1 MGVPICSRLIPG
13 GERLEHVFLRRA
25 ALSRPDVNAEDA
37 SGLLAA
43 HYGLSGPVTELG
55 SQQDRNFRIDAAA
68 GRFVLKICRADYAT
82 IELEAQNAAL
92 RHVAAKAAAP
102 RVPKVMPSK
111 DGSDILFVMLR
122 GENYQIR
129 LLDYIEGQPLT
140 RRKHLPT
147 VTVAALGALG
157 GQLALALT
165 DFSHPGLSRDLQWD
179 LRNAEAV
186 VSHLLSAVKDADRKQ
201 RISKAMD
208 AAMRRLDGLK
218 PDLRQQAIHHD
229 ITDDNVV
236 SVPNGSDQPIPDGVI
251 DFGDL
256 IHGWLVA
263 DLAVTCAS
271 LLHHADGDPLAV
283 LPAIKAF
290 HAVLPLNDAEL
301 RALWPLIV
309 ARAAVLVASS
319 EQQLALDPDNSYVSG
334 NIDHE
339 RLIFEVAVSV
349 PSAVM
354 EIAILQAVGEMGDP
368 LAAISGERLLPE
380 VDVSGIAIVALDAQS
395 ELFDGLSWPQPGL
408 EDRLLM
414 AASREN
420 TAVSTRYGEYRL
432 TRTQLRSPEPA
443 ETCALHVDLRLQA
456 GTSVSAPF
464 GGILKLNDGGLI
476 LLGRDAAL
484 HLSGIDA
491 LPGPDDFIHP
501 GQPLGI
507 VAGISGDT
515 GVLRVQLCCD
525 KDIVPPLFT
534 SPGLA
539 AAWTIL
545 CPSPAKLLGFDCDAP
560 VPQSARL
567 LSRRQSHFARPQ
579 KNYYETPPQIERG
592 FREHMVDVEGRAY
605 LDMVNNVT
613 ILGHGHPRLA
623 DAVHRQWQRLNT
635 NSRFHYAA
643 VAEFSERLAGL
654 APEGLDTVFL
664 VNSGSEANDLALRLA
679 WAASGARNIMC
690 LLEGYHGWSV
700 ASDAVSTSI
709 ADNPQA
715 LTTRP
720 DWVHP
725 VMSPNT
731 YRGPFRGPGSTAA
744 YIDAV
749 MPTLERL
756 DRDGKGLAGFICEC
770 VYGNAGGIP
779 LPPGY
784 LKEIY
789 AMVRARGGVCIAD
802 EVQVG
807 YGRLGHHFWGFE
819 EQGVI
824 PDIITIAKGM
834 GNGHPLGAVITTR
847 AIADAL
853 EKEGYFFSSAGGS
866 PVSSVVGMTVLD
878 IMRDEGLQENAR
890 IVGDH
895 LKRRLE
901 ALGQRFPLAG
911 AVHGMGLYLGLEFVR
926 DRETLAPAT
935 AETAAICDRLLQ
947 LGVIMQPTGD
957 YLNVL
962 KIKPPLCLSWE
973 SADFFADML
982 ERVLSDG
989 W

>member
-1 MGVPICSRLIPG
+1 M
-13 GERLEHVFLRRA
+13 EHAFLQRA
-25 ALSRPDVNAEDA
+25 ALSRPDVNADDA
-37 SGLLAA
+37 MGLFVA
-43 HYGLSGPVTELG
+43 HYGLSGPITELG
-55 SQQDRNFRIDAAA
+55 SQQDRNYRIDAAS
-68 GRFVLKICRADYAT
+68 GRFVLKICRANYAT
-82 IELEAQNAAL
+82 VELEAQNAAL
-92 RHVAAKAAAP
+92 RHIAGKAALP
-102 RVPKVMPSK
+102 RVPKVVTA
-111 DGSDILFVMLR
+111 GNGADILFVMVR

-140 RRKHLPT
+140 RRRHLPA
-147 VTVAALGALG
+147 VTVAALGTLG
-157 GQLALALT
+157 GRLALALA
-165 DFSHPGLSRDLQWD
+165 DFTHPGLSRDLQWD
-179 LRNAEAV
+179 LRNAEPV
-186 VSHLLSAVKDADRKQ
+186 VSHLLSAVKNTDRKQ
-201 RISKAMD
+201 RISQAMD
-208 AAMRRLDGLK
+208 AAMRQLDGLK
-218 PDLRQQAIHHD
+218 PQLRQQAIHHD

-236 SVPNGSDQPIPDGVI
+236 SLPNDSGQLMPDGVI
-251 DFGDL
+251 DFGDV

-271 LLHHADGDPLAV
+271 LLHHGDGDPFIIV
-283 LPAIKAF
+283 PAIKAF
-290 HAVLPLNDAEL
+290 HTVFPLNEAEL

-334 NIDHE
+334 NIDLE
-339 RLIFEVAVSV
+339 RLIFDVAISV

-354 EIAILQAVGEMGDP
+354 EIAILQSVGQPGDQG
-368 LAAISGERLLPE
+368 ATITGEQLLPE
-380 VDVSGIAIVALDAQS
+380 VDLSGITVIALDTQS
-395 ELFDGLSWPQPGL
+395 DLFDGIAWPQPGL
-408 EDRLLM
+408 DDRLLL
-414 AASREN
+414 AASGEN
-420 TAVSTRYGEYRL
+420 NAVSTRYGEYRL
-432 TRTQLRSPEPA
+432 TRTVLLSPQPA
-443 ETCALHVDLRLQA
+443 ETCALHVDLLLPV
-456 GTSVSAPF
+456 GSTVSAPF
-464 GGILKLNDGGLI
+464 GGILKITDGGLI

-484 HLSGIDA
+484 HLSGLDA

-501 GQPLGI
+501 GQPLGV
-507 VAGISGDT
+507 VAAKTGDN
-515 GVLRVQLCCD
+515 GVLRVQLCRD
-525 KDIVPPLFT
+525 KDMVPPLFVL
-534 SPGLA
+534 PNHA
-539 AAWTIL
+539 AAWKVL

-560 VPQSARL
+560 VPLSAML
-567 LSRRQSHFARPQ
+567 LARRQNHFAKPQ

-592 FREHMVDVEGRAY
+592 LREHMVNVEGRAY

-635 NSRFHYAA
+635 NSRFHYAS
-643 VAEFSERLAGL
+643 VADFSERLAAL

-679 WAASGARNIMC
+679 WAATGARNMLC
-690 LLEGYHGWSV
+690 LLEGYHGWSI

-731 YRGPFRGPGSTAA
+731 YRGPFRGAGSTAA
-744 YIDAV
+744 YVDAV
-749 MPTLERL
+749 MPTLEKL
-756 DRDGKGLAGFICEC
+756 DCDGKGLAGFICEC

-784 LKEIY
+784 LKDIY
-789 AMVRARGGVCIAD
+789 ALVRARGGVCIAD

-807 YGRLGHHFWGFE
+807 YGRLGHHFWGFD
-819 EQGVI
+819 EQGVV

-834 GNGHPLGAVITTR
+834 GNGHPLGAVITTKP
-847 AIADAL
+847 IADAL

-866 PVSSVVGMTVLD
+866 PVSSVVGMAVLD
-878 IMRDEGLQENAR
+878 IMRDEKLQENAR
-890 IVGDH
+890 VVGDH

-901 ALGQRFPLAG
+901 ALAQRFPLVG

-926 DRETLAPAT
+926 DRETLMPAT
-935 AETAAICDRLLQ
+935 GETAAICDRLLQ

-962 KIKPPLCLSWE
+962 KIKPPLCLSRE

-982 ERVLSDG
+982 ERVLSQG

>member
-1 MGVPICSRLIPG
+1 M
-13 GERLEHVFLRRA
+13 EHVFLRRA
-25 ALSRPDVNAEDA
+25 ALSRPDVSAEDA
-37 SGLLAA
+37 AGLFAA
-43 HYGLSGPVTELG
+43 HYGLSGPIAELG
-55 SQQDRNFRIDAAA
+55 SQQDRNYRIDAAS

-82 IELEAQNAAL
+82 VELEAQNAAL
-92 RHVAAKAAAP
+92 RHIAGKAATP
-102 RVPKVMPSK
+102 RVPRVVAA
-111 DGSDILFVMLR
+111 GNGADILFVTVR
-122 GENYQIR
+122 GEDYQIR

-140 RRKHLPT
+140 RRKHLPA
-147 VTVAALGALG
+147 VTIAALGALG
-157 GQLALALT
+157 GRIALALA
-165 DFSHPGLSRDLQWD
+165 DFTHPGLSRDLQWD
-179 LRNAEAV
+179 LRNAEQV
-186 VSHLLSAVKDADRKQ
+186 VDHLLSAVKDADRKQ
-201 RISKAMD
+201 RISREMD
-208 AAMRRLDGLK
+208 RAMRRLDGLR
-218 PDLRQQAIHHD
+218 PELRQQAIHHD

-236 SVPNGSDQPIPDGVI
+236 SLVNGSGQLIPEGVI
-251 DFGDL
+251 DFGD
-256 IHGWLVA
+256 IVNGWLVA

-271 LLHHADGDPLAV
+271 LLHHADGDPCII

-290 HAVLPLNDAEL
+290 HAVFPLNDAEL

-339 RLIFEVAVSV
+339 RTIFDVAVSV
-349 PSAVM
+349 PPALM
-354 EIAILQAVGEMGDP
+354 ETAILQAVGQLADQGPAITGD
-368 LAAISGERLLPE
+368 RLLPE
-380 VDVSGIAIVALDAQS
+380 IEVSKIAVIALDPQS
-395 ELFDGLSWPQPGL
+395 DVFDGVAWPQPGL
-408 EDRLLM
+408 EDRLLL

-420 TAVSTRYGEYRL
+420 AVVATRYGEYRL
-432 TRTQLRSPEPA
+432 TRTMLLSPEPA
-443 ETCALHVDLRLQA
+443 ETCAVHVDLLLPA

-464 GGILKLNDGGLI
+464 GGILKFTDGGLI

-501 GQPLGI
+501 GQPLGL
-507 VAGISGDT
+507 VAGPAGDR
-515 GVLRVQLCCD
+515 GVLRVQLCRD
-525 KDIVPPLFT
+525 KDIVPPPFV
-534 SPGLA
+534 SPDHA
-539 AAWTIL
+539 AAWLAL
-545 CPSPAKLLGFDCDAP
+545 CPSPARLLGFDCDASM
-560 VPQSARL
+560 PQSEAVL
-567 LSRRQSHFARPQ
+567 ARRQSHFAKPQ

-592 FREHMVDVEGRAY
+592 LREHMVDVEGRAY

-635 NSRFHYAA
+635 NSRFHYAS
-643 VAEFSERLAGL
+643 VAAFSERLAEL
-654 APEGLDTVFL
+654 APDGLDTVFL

-679 WAASGARNIMC
+679 WAATGARNMLC

-720 DWVHP
+720 NWVHP

-731 YRGPFRGPGSTAA
+731 YRGPFRGPASTAA
-744 YIDAV
+744 YVDAV
-749 MPTLERL
+749 TPTLEKL
-756 DRDGKGLAGFICEC
+756 DSEAKGLAGFICEC

-784 LKEIY
+784 LQEIY
-789 AMVRARGGVCIAD
+789 ARVRARGGVCIAD

-819 EQGVI
+819 EQGVV
-824 PDIITIAKGM
+824 PDIITVAKGM
-834 GNGHPLGAVITTR
+834 GNGHPLGAVITTK

-890 IVGDH
+890 VVGEH
-895 LKRRLE
+895 LKRRLQ
-901 ALGQRFPLAG
+901 ALGQRFPLVG

-935 AETAAICDRLLQ
+935 GETAAICDRLLQ

-957 YLNVL
+957 HLNVL
-962 KIKPPLCLSWE
+962 KIKPPLCLSQE